1 MTREGPA
8 APADAPT
15 GSPADTDGL
24 RGRMVSA
31 VAWTAVEK
39 WSGRLLSFAVFALLT
54 RLLDP
59 ANFGLFSLASAVVAV
74 LSVFVDSGFSKAI
87 VQRASL
93 SRVDTSTTFWSSV
106 VLSVVIYLLVLVTAV
121 PLGTLLGDP
130 ALAPVLRVAGLVVPL
145 SALSRTTAAL
155 LERELRFRPLAVRQL
170 IGNVAGAAVA
180 VPLALHGAGVWTL
193 VGQVLVAALVSTVL
207 LWLLTD
213 WRPSWEFS
221 RDSLRSM
228 LSFGVHTLGIDL
240 LAALQANL
248 DKIVVGAL
256 FDARTLGYYFVA
268 QRATGVVLELATS
281 VLGRVSLSVMSRV
294 QSDRERLNR
303 ALRQL
308 TLASSVVA
316 LPTFAMLAVFADD
329 LLPLLVGDGWSRS
342 VPLFQVLTLSSAL
355 AAVMFFDV
363 NALTAVGRPAVA
375 LRLSILLNVVGVGLV
390 LLAAPLGTVAVAW
403 SRSLRLLVLWPARL
417 WALRRYAGID
427 VTRYVGLVGRVVV
440 GLVPAVALALA
451 LARLPWGPAHGV
463 AWTLAVAAVSTVVYL
478 ASTWWVLG
486 RADRAALRAF
496 VASLRRRPSRVTAP
510 AS

>member
-1 MTREGPA
+1 MTGGGP
-8 APADAPT
+8 T
-15 GSPADTDGL
+15 SPVGTEPGADGL

-59 ANFGLFSLASAVVAV
+59 TNFGLFSLASAVVAV

-87 VQRASL
+87 VQRPAL

-106 VLSVVIYLLVLVTAV
+106 VLSTAIYLLLVATAV
-121 PLGTLLGDP
+121 PLAALLGDP

-155 LERELRFRPLAVRQL
+155 LERDLRFRPLAVRQL
-170 IGNVAGAAVA
+170 TGNVAGAAVA

-193 VGQVLVAALVSTVL
+193 VAQVLVAALVSTVL
-207 LWLLTD
+207 LWALTD
-213 WRPSWEFS
+213 WRPSLEFS

-240 LAALQANL
+240 LAALQTNL

-294 QSDRERLNR
+294 QSDRQRLNR

-316 LPTFAMLAVFADD
+316 LPAFAMLAIFADV
-329 LLPLLVGDGWSRS
+329 LLPLLVGDGWSAS

-355 AAVMFFDV
+355 AAGMLLDV
-363 NALTAVGRPAVA
+363 NVLTAVGRPAVA
-375 LRLSILLNVVGVGLV
+375 LRLSILQNLVGVGLI
-390 LLAAPLGTVAVAW
+390 LLAAPFGTVAVAW

-417 WALRRYAGID
+417 WAMRRHAGIEIAA
-427 VTRYVGLVGRVVV
+427 YVGLVGRTVV
-440 GLVPAVALALA
+440 GLVPASALAVGLA
-451 LARLPWGPAHGV
+451 ATPWVHHQGAV
-463 AWTLAVAAVSTVVYL
+463 RALAVAAVSTLLYL
-478 ASTWWVLG
+478 ACTWFVLG
-486 RADRAALRAF
+486 TENRTALRRF
-496 VASLRRRPSRVTAP
+496 VLSLRSRPAPVTPSAR
-510 AS
+510 